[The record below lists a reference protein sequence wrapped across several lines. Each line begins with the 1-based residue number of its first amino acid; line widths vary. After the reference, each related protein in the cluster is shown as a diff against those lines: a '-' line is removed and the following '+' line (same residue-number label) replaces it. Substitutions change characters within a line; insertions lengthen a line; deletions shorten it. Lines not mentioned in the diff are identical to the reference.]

1 MGEKLKVLS
10 KGKLKNVE
18 IEVELNKPDFEG
30 GLHTVHIQNE
40 EFRID
45 MDEVEFLKLAT
56 GILKAKKGLLR
67 LKGDI

>member
-10 KGKLKNVE
+10 KGKLKNVD

-30 GLHTVHIQNE
+30 GLHTIHIQNE
-40 EFRID
+40 EFRMD
-45 MDEVEFLKLAT
+45 MDELEFLKLST
-56 GILKAKKGLLR
+56 GILDAKKKLLK